1 MSYPRPLCSNRLTS
15 LDGSPVQVAKLNAVI
30 TPGSAAA
37 SRKGNHL
44 HFDFSRNPIGYQLPT
59 APLDGSRLSSIF
71 HRPTDEAQQ
80 GTESL
85 ASSEASATCKET
97 PTPTPGTI
105 VASLDKSILQVM
117 KRGPPPTD
125 FRIPPTSFSH

>member
-1 MSYPRPLCSNRLTS
+1 
-15 LDGSPVQVAKLNAVI
+15 VAKLNAVI

-44 HFDFSRNPIGYQLPT
+44 HFDSSRNPIGYQLR
-59 APLDGSRLSSIF
+59 AALVDGSPLTSIF

-97 PTPTPGTI
+97 PGAI

-117 KRGPPPTD
+117 KAGHAPTD
-125 FRIPPTSFSH
+125 FRVPPTSFSH